1 MWEFCNFKELR
12 LSFAKML
19 KKGANSSWWA
29 LNHWIL
35 RLPLTDAKYE
45 AFRAA
50 NVQSGS
56 WQKGCRE
63 STPVST
69 KVADASIWWD
79 SSTQITHQIQPL
91 KMSLP
96 VGRSPKIRPRIL
108 STFSRG
114 HFMSFPTIQQGV
126 INFQNFEAG
135 KFTNNPGPE
144 LRLHRDRLFGCYPQ
158 WTSCQLC
165 CWNGWILKAHPK
177 KSSTNS
183 NSLAHAPP
191 FFRKS
196 HGFLRNSQE
205 AKLDFWRA
213 RKPATLEPP
222 GKRQP
227 LKHLGSYPGGPS
239 TEKKDFPS
247 LVLDFFPITWP
258 CSLHLK
264 LSEFDFRWLG
274 RKGVYQG
281 NSTSL
286 CVGLLNLCVNFNQD
300 APMYSAV
307 FDVWICGDWS

>member
-1 MWEFCNFKELR
+1 
-12 LSFAKML
+12 
-19 KKGANSSWWA
+19 
-29 LNHWIL
+29 
-35 RLPLTDAKYE
+35 
-45 AFRAA
+45 
-50 NVQSGS
+50 
-56 WQKGCRE
+56 
-63 STPVST
+63 
-69 KVADASIWWD
+69 
-79 SSTQITHQIQPL
+79 
-91 KMSLP
+91 MSLP

-177 KSSTNS
+177 NSSTNS
-183 NSLAHAPP
+183 NSLAHAPR

-205 AKLDFWRA
+205 AKLDFSRA

-227 LKHLGSYPGGPS
+227 
-239 TEKKDFPS
+239 F
-247 LVLDFFPITWP
+247 
-258 CSLHLK
+258 K
-264 LSEFDFRWLG
+264 LSRWTFH
-274 RKGVYQG
+274 RKKKLPK
-281 NSTSL
+281 S
-286 CVGLLNLCVNFNQD
+286 C
-300 APMYSAV
+300 P
-307 FDVWICGDWS
+307 

>member
-126 INFQNFEAG
+126 S
-135 KFTNNPGPE
+135 
-144 LRLHRDRLFGCYPQ
+144 
-158 WTSCQLC
+158 TSQ
-165 CWNGWILKAHPK
+165 ILKLQNSPTTRVLNSVCTGIGCLGATHSGPAVNFAVGMDGSWRAHPK
-177 KSSTNS
+177 KSSHQFQQFSPCT
-183 NSLAHAPP
+183 P

-196 HGFLRNSQE
+196 HGFCEILKKPSLIFRGPENLGIDPSELPSQHGKHLLRT
-205 AKLDFWRA
+205 
-213 RKPATLEPP
+213 TLEPP
-222 GKRQP
+222 GKRQS

-239 TEKKDFPS
+239 TERKNFPS

-286 CVGLLNLCVNFNQD
+286 CVGLLNLCVNFN
-300 APMYSAV
+300 
-307 FDVWICGDWS
+307 